1 MLSSDTRMT
10 QTWIKVPTSA
20 IFESEPD
27 RQQKSNADDER
38 QYGA

>member
-27 RQQKSNADDER
+27 SQKKSNVNDER
-38 QYGA
+38 